1 VLSGRSGGTISFLE
15 DEEDDARL
23 SPRGAAAL
31 KNETEVDAFDRKW
44 PRFNRGRPGKMREF

>member
-1 VLSGRSGGTISFLE
+1 MKKMMMPGSPQA
-15 DEEDDARL
+15 AR
-23 SPRGAAAL
+23 AAL